1 MKSNAKGLTPKK
13 TADLCDK
20 YEAELQVAD
29 PTLGDFGGLMHF
41 AGPIAT
47 VKVYEDNALV
57 RKTLE
62 GEGNGRVLV
71 IDGAGSTRTAL
82 IGDQIGKLA
91 EENGWAGLVINGCIR
106 DVEDVS
112 DLDLGVKALGTTPRK
127 SGKKGIGEVDVV
139 VTFAGVT
146 FTPGHYLYADPD
158 GIVVAARALT

>member
-1 MKSNAKGLTPKK
+1 MKPNAKTTTPKK
-13 TADLCDK
+13 TADLYDK

-47 VKVYEDNALV
+47 VKVYEDNALI
-57 RKTLE
+57 RKKLE
-62 GEGNGRVLV
+62 EEGNGRVLV

-82 IGDQIGKLA
+82 IGDQMARLA

-112 DLDLGVKALGTTPRK
+112 DLDLGVKALGTTPRR

-146 FTPGHYLYADPD
+146 FTPGHYLYSDPD
-158 GIVVAARALT
+158 GIVVAARAL